1 MEVLRSVSGVVG
13 ADFPWALSA
22 KKRISK
28 LVWES
33 EKENKLFLHAFM
45 KKKYLIFLPV
55 DKNSCSLGW
64 ISLCKIS
71 IIIALQL
78 SQSSKTTKQNT
89 DIIYLLRLLQKHH
102 LLCQFRYLDDW
113 KCLDGGL
120 LKLSGMKGYIIQIL
134 HYLKF

>member
-45 KKKYLIFLPV
+45 KKKYSIFLPV
-55 DKNSCSLGW
+55 DKTPVLLAGFPCAKFVSLSLSNSVKVPKQQN
-64 ISLCKIS
+64 KILILFTFCGFFKN
-71 IIIALQL
+71 IIFFVNSAIL
-78 SQSSKTTKQNT
+78 TTGNAWMAA
-89 DIIYLLRLLQKHH
+89 
-102 LLCQFRYLDDW
+102 C
-113 KCLDGGL
+113 
-120 LKLSGMKGYIIQIL
+120 
-134 HYLKF
+134 